1 MKGTLQ
7 KKVEPCSFL
16 CSPCL
21 HFRDDDPDIFY
32 CSYQK
37 EEFPNLCKDY
47 QQSATISDAR
57 NEWGSLNEQ
66 L

>member
-21 HFRDDDPDIFY
+21 HFRDEDSDIFY
-32 CSYQK
+32 CELQK
-37 EEFPNLCKDY
+37 EEFPSLCNQY
-47 QQSATISDAR
+47 QQQAQIAEMRS
-57 NEWGSLNEQ
+57 EWTVPDEL
-66 L
+66 